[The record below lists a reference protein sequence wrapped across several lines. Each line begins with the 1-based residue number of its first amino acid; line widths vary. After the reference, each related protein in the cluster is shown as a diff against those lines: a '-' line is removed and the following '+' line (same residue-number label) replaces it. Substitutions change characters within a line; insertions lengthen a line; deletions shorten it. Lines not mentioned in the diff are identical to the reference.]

1 MKYAIIAAV
10 CIVALLLCSCRA
22 KEQSKP
28 EPPVTQTVTFRNGVK
43 DADVWIL
50 PDTEANRKT
59 TVWGTATAA
68 KVKTGEDREAPLCD
82 PGDNGLYLFRM
93 IDTDS
98 FYYSASG
105 IELKAGWT
113 MRLTGEDLHS
123 ITLAVTDENGAL
135 QRSYEVFAAR
145 L

>member
-1 MKYAIIAAV
+1 MKYAIIAAA
-10 CIVALLLCSCRA
+10 CILALLLCSCRT
-22 KEQSKP
+22 KEQSEP
-28 EPPVTQTVTFRNGVK
+28 EPPVTQTVTFHNGVK

-68 KVKTGEDREAPLCD
+68 KVKTGEDRETPLCA
-82 PGDNGLYLFRM
+82 PGDGGLYLFRM
-93 IDTDS
+93 IDTDG

-113 MRLTGEDLHS
+113 MRLTGEDLHA

-135 QRSYEVFAAR
+135 QQSCEVFAAR